1 MTNGGE
7 MGWQSHSD
15 QGAGDKP
22 GRDPKL
28 PVVSQ
33 ASGPGS
39 APACD
44 SGSGWDA
51 CPPSAALAAAV
62 EAASG
67 PEWRCPGATDD
78 ELTGV
83 LGRWAALESWAAAG
97 KLGVIR
103 EMIRRESPSLLSGGR
118 HGDLPDAW
126 GESLGHELAL
136 ALGLS
141 VQSADATALLAW
153 DLQARLPGVGAKLA
167 DGTLSY
173 LKAMLITKELSVLSE
188 DDAAKAEALVLGQL
202 VLVPGMTPG
211 QLARLA
217 AQAAVTIDPD
227 GAQRRREVAEKL
239 DIRVRLWREQSGA
252 AALAGRNLPADE
264 ALAAYASVNA
274 RTGQYK
280 KSKAFPDASMDQLRA
295 MAYLDLLNG
304 VTASD
309 RIANAQVNAA
319 VDGRGGEP
327 AATRA
332 DSPAREDE
340 YGGEGSDE
348 EGPDG
353 GGPDDGGPGGLRPG
367 DGPCGSGP
375 VSDEHL
381 GQPPRTDLV
390 IPLLTLLGRAER
402 PGESHGLGPLDP
414 ALCRDLAATAANSL
428 RSEWCLTVTD
438 VNGFAIAHGCA
449 RLGVGDKA
457 TRKAWLRQAGV
468 KTARLGALPSQVNLT
483 ISASALSS
491 LAAEA
496 GGWGFAPRDGTGM
509 PVSGSPQGRN
519 GGRPE
524 TRGISPPATNSPTP
538 IQLEDFGTWTLTL
551 PGGRTLAVKIEPVP
565 TYDCD
570 HGHESH
576 AYEANDTLRHLV
588 QVRDGNCTFP
598 PCSRHARETDFEHAI
613 PHHKG
618 GRTCACNAGAR
629 SRKCHR
635 IKQSP
640 GWDVTQPRPGWHRWT
655 TPSGRVYTQEPKR
668 YPA

>member
-1 MTNGGE
+1 MANGGE

-15 QGAGDKP
+15 QGAGDGP

-28 PVVSQ
+28 PGISQ

-39 APACD
+39 APARD
-44 SGSGWDA
+44 SGSGWDV

-78 ELTGV
+78 ELAGM
-83 LGRWAALESWAAAG
+83 LRRWAALESWAAAG
-97 KLGVIR
+97 RLGVIR

-118 HGDLPDAW
+118 HGDLPDDW

-173 LKAMLITKELSVLSE
+173 LKAMLITKELSVLGE
-188 DDAAKAEALVLGQL
+188 EDAAKAEALVLDRLAQA
-202 VLVPGMTPG
+202 PGLTPG
-211 QLARLA
+211 QLTRLA

-227 GAQRRREVAEKL
+227 GAQRRREAAEKL
-239 DIRVRLWREQSGA
+239 DVRVRLWREQSGA
-252 AALAGRNLPADE
+252 AALAGRNLPTDE

-274 RTGQYK
+274 RTEQYK

-304 VTASD
+304 VTAGD

-319 VDGRGGEP
+319 VGGPDDEP

-332 DSPAREDE
+332 DSAAREDE
-340 YGGEGSDE
+340 YDGEGSDEEGSDDGGPDE

-353 GGPDDGGPGGLRPG
+353 GGPNDGGPDGGGPG
-367 DGPCGSGP
+367 P
-375 VSDEHL
+375 DEHL
-381 GQPPRTDLV
+381 GQPRLTDLV

-402 PGESHGLGPLDP
+402 PGEGHGLGPLDP
-414 ALCRDLAATAANSL
+414 ALCRDLAVTAANSL
-428 RSEWCLTVTD
+428 RSEWCLTVTNA
-438 VNGFAIAHGCA
+438 NGFAIGHGCA
-449 RLGVGDKA
+449 RLRAGDRA
-457 TRKAWLRQAGV
+457 TWKTWLRQTGV

-483 ISASALSS
+483 IPASTLPS

-496 GGWGFAPRDGTGM
+496 GDWGFARRDGTGM
-509 PVSGSPQGRN
+509 PKSG
-519 GGRPE
+519 
-524 TRGISPPATNSPTP
+524 SPPATRGDPPAANNPTA

-551 PGGRTLAVKIEPVP
+551 PGGRTLGVTIEPVP
-565 TYDCD
+565 TYACD
-570 HGHESH
+570 HKHESH

-598 PCSRHARETDFEHAI
+598 PCSRHAKETDFEHAI